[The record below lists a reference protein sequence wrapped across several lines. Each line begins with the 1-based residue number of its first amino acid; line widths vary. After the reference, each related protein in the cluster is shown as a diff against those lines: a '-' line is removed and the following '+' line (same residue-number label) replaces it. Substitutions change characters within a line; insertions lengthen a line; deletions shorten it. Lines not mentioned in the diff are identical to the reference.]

1 MKTNLRACLIWL
13 IATVFVVYELFITN
27 GFYAVSLALQQHEL
41 SLNSSA
47 LGLLASVSFVSY
59 ALCQVPAGILV
70 SKYSVKIILSFAA
83 TLVGLGM
90 LLYQNVT
97 SLEMLL
103 LARIVVAVGSA
114 FAFVSVALLIGR
126 WFSKDKFPVLF
137 GLTQCSGNIS
147 VVAANMFL
155 PEIINLVHGWRHVSW
170 YLSLLGFAL
179 AIGLFLIVKTR
190 PKAIQ
195 VTSTQVTQST
205 VSISQLFKILLTNQQ
220 FWIVTLFAGLLLGSL
235 FNLGANWDI
244 SFQKSFSGNTLSSA
258 ALINSIMFLG
268 LAVGNPLMGI
278 LSGKLKSRR
287 KLLITGSLSAAIFLG
302 VLLFAPQL
310 NHVAAMVLYF
320 GFGLCCSTAVLS
332 YTVIMEVLP
341 AEVQGVGIGV
351 CNTVV
356 YLSGALMSLVIS
368 SVLQIE
374 IKFVQNILF
383 SDRVALS
390 LFFFAIL
397 QAFTISLFIKE
408 SYKS

>member
-155 PEIINLVHGWRHVSW
+155 VGD
-170 YLSLLGFAL
+170 
-179 AIGLFLIVKTR
+179 
-190 PKAIQ
+190 
-195 VTSTQVTQST
+195 
-205 VSISQLFKILLTNQQ
+205 
-220 FWIVTLFAGLLLGSL
+220 TL
-235 FNLGANWDI
+235 
-244 SFQKSFSGNTLSSA
+244 
-258 ALINSIMFLG
+258 
-268 LAVGNPLMGI
+268 
-278 LSGKLKSRR
+278 
-287 KLLITGSLSAAIFLG
+287 
-302 VLLFAPQL
+302 
-310 NHVAAMVLYF
+310 
-320 GFGLCCSTAVLS
+320 
-332 YTVIMEVLP
+332 
-341 AEVQGVGIGV
+341 VGI
-351 CNTVV
+351 
-356 YLSGALMSLVIS
+356 
-368 SVLQIE
+368 
-374 IKFVQNILF
+374 
-383 SDRVALS
+383 
-390 LFFFAIL
+390 
-397 QAFTISLFIKE
+397 
-408 SYKS
+408 

>member
-1 MKTNLRACLIWL
+1 MKINLRSWLIWL
-13 IATVFVVYELFITN
+13 VATIFVVYELFITN
-27 GFYAVSLALQQHEL
+27 GFYGISLALQQHDL
-41 SLNSSA
+41 GLTNNA

-70 SKYSVKIILSFAA
+70 SRYSVKIIMSIAA

-103 LARIVVAVGSA
+103 VARVIIAVGSA
-114 FAFVSVALLIGR
+114 FAFVSTALLIGR
-126 WFSKDKFPVLF
+126 WFSKDKFPILF

-155 PEIINLVHGWRHVSW
+155 PEMISLVHGWRETSL
-170 YLSLLGFAL
+170 YLSLIGFAL
-179 AIGLFLIVKTR
+179 AVGLYLIVKTR
-190 PKAIQ
+190 PEAIHT
-195 VTSTQVTQST
+195 TSTQVAQPAA
-205 VSISQLFKILLTNQQ
+205 SISQLFRILLTNQQ
-220 FWIVTLFAGLLLGSL
+220 FWVVTLFAGLLLGSL

-244 SFQKSFSGNTLSSA
+244 SFQRSFSGNTLSSA

-268 LAVGNPLMGI
+268 LAVGNPLMGV
-278 LSGKLKSRR
+278 LSAKLKSRR
-287 KLLITGSLSAAIFLG
+287 KLLIIGSLSAAIFLG
-302 VLLFAPQL
+302 ILLFAPQL
-310 NHVAAMVLYF
+310 NHSTAMILYF
-320 GFGLCCSTAVLS
+320 GFGLCCSAAVLS

-341 AEVQGVGIGV
+341 AEVQGIGIGV
-351 CNTVV
+351 CNTVI

-368 SVLQIE
+368 SILQIE